1 MRREFPIL
9 EYDPERTALIE
20 PRSMVAPVEMPAH
33 CVLCFFQEAIDRL
46 HHQGTLHVLTHL
58 TTVSGTPLHAAQM
71 GPRPIYTWHYNNQ
84 PVALVQA
91 GLGAPFAAALFE
103 AVIALGCR
111 TFIACG
117 GAGVLD
123 KQIAAG
129 HLIIPTVAVRDE
141 GTSYHYLPPSREV
154 EATPHAIE
162 AIVRTLTAA
171 NIPFRL
177 GKTWT
182 TDGVYRETP
191 AKIALR
197 KTEGCLTVEMEA
209 AALFAVA
216 EFRQVA
222 LGQLLYGWDDVSGLT
237 WDRRREA
244 FDRPAVEEKLL
255 RLAAEACVSMA

>member
-1 MRREFPIL
+1 MRRAFPIL
-9 EYDPERTALIE
+9 EYDREREALID
-20 PRSMVAPVEMPAH
+20 PRRVVAPVEMPDH

-46 HHQGTLHVLTHL
+46 HHQGTLHVITHL
-58 TTVSGTPLHAAQM
+58 TTTM
-71 GPRPIYTWHYNNQ
+71 GRHPISAWHGNDR
-84 PVALVQA
+84 PVALVQP
-91 GLGAPFAAALFE
+91 GMGAPLAVALCE

-117 GAGVLD
+117 SAGVLD
-123 KQIAAG
+123 QRIAAG

-154 EATPHAIE
+154 EATPRAID

-197 KTEGCLTVEMEA
+197 KTGGCLTVEMEA

-216 EFRQVA
+216 HSVAERSLPLLNLVEMLYQPRAQV
-222 LGQLLYGWDDVSGLT
+222 LLY
-237 WDRRREA
+237 RRR
-244 FDRPAVEEKLL
+244 
-255 RLAAEACVSMA
+255 

>member
-20 PRSMVAPVEMPAH
+20 PRSVVAPVKVPAH

-46 HHQGTLHVLTHL
+46 HHQGTLHVITHL
-58 TTVSGTPLHAAQM
+58 TSAM
-71 GPRPIYTWHYNNQ
+71 GRHPIYAWHCNDQ
-84 PVALVQA
+84 PVALVQP
-91 GLGAPFAAALFE
+91 GMGAPLAAALFE
-103 AVIALGCR
+103 TVIALGCR
-111 TFIACG
+111 TFMACG
-117 GAGVLD
+117 SAGVLD
-123 KQIAAG
+123 QRIAAG
-129 HLIIPTVAVRDE
+129 HLIIPTAAVRDE

-154 EATPHAIE
+154 EATPSAID

-171 NIPFRL
+171 NIPFLL

-191 AKIALR
+191 DRIALR

-216 EFRQVA
+216 QFRQVA
-222 LGQLLYGWDDVSGLT
+222 LGQLLYGGDDVSGLT

-244 FDRPAVEEKLL
+244 FDRPAVQEKLL
-255 RLAAEACVSMA
+255 RLAAEACLAMA

>member
-9 EYDPERTALIE
+9 EYDPERTAIIE
-20 PRSMVAPVEMPAH
+20 PRSMVAPVEMPAR

-46 HHQGTLHVLTHL
+46 HHQGALHVITHL
-58 TTVSGTPLHAAQM
+58 TTGAM
-71 GPRPIYTWHYNNQ
+71 GRHPIYAWHGNDQ
-84 PVALVQA
+84 PVALVEP
-91 GLGAPFAAALFE
+91 GLGAPFAVRLFE

-117 GAGVLD
+117 SAGVLD
-123 KQIAAG
+123 QRIAAG

-154 EATPHAIE
+154 EATPRAVD
-162 AIVRTLTAA
+162 ALVRTLTAA
-171 NIPFRL
+171 NIPFLL

-216 EFRQVA
+216 QFRQVA
-222 LGQLLYGWDDVSGLT
+222 LGQLLYGGDDVSGLT

-244 FDRPAVEEKLL
+244 FDPPAVREKLL
-255 RLAAEACVSMA
+255 QLAVEACVAMA